1 MKKKVL
7 VVDDEINICS
17 TLALALKDIYDV
29 YIAVDPFGAIDI
41 LRREYIN
48 ICLLDLRLGEHD
60 GNELL
65 SKIKE
70 IDKSIIV
77 IIITAYASIDSSIE
91 AIKKGAYSYLTKPL
105 NMCELLLV
113 LQQALEYQQLN
124 EKVEYLSREIEQ
136 KYVYNGIIGLSL
148 FIIKN
153 IFLMINKLKH
163 VDTRVMITGES
174 GTGKELIAKALHY
187 SGKRKDERFVEI
199 NCAAIPET
207 LLEGEMFGYKKGA
220 FTGAFEDKKG
230 KLSIANKGT
239 LFLDEIGD
247 MPLSLQAKL
256 LKVLE
261 EKEITPLGSNEK
273 QKLDLRIITATNKDL
288 ESMVNKGEFRQDL
301 YFRINVIEIRLPALR
316 ERKQDLRLL
325 FKHFIELHN
334 KELGKNIKEMS
345 KEAQRAL
352 LEYSYP
358 GNVREL
364 SNILEHAMVLT
375 DDDTIEF
382 DDLPREI
389 KGYQIREMGRNNNI
403 YKENLLGLSLKEVEK
418 SLLKYWA

>member
-136 KYVYNGIIGLSL
+136 KYVYNGIIGRSPQM
-148 FIIKN
+148 KN
-153 IFLMINKLKH
+153 IFLMICIIHNGAG
-163 VDTRVMITGES
+163 VAGD
-174 GTGKELIAKALHY
+174 AKY
-187 SGKRKDERFVEI
+187 
-199 NCAAIPET
+199 
-207 LLEGEMFGYKKGA
+207 
-220 FTGAFEDKKG
+220 
-230 KLSIANKGT
+230 
-239 LFLDEIGD
+239 
-247 MPLSLQAKL
+247 
-256 LKVLE
+256 
-261 EKEITPLGSNEK
+261 
-273 QKLDLRIITATNKDL
+273 
-288 ESMVNKGEFRQDL
+288 
-301 YFRINVIEIRLPALR
+301 
-316 ERKQDLRLL
+316 
-325 FKHFIELHN
+325 
-334 KELGKNIKEMS
+334 
-345 KEAQRAL
+345 
-352 LEYSYP
+352 
-358 GNVREL
+358 
-364 SNILEHAMVLT
+364 IL
-375 DDDTIEF
+375 TI
-382 DDLPREI
+382 
-389 KGYQIREMGRNNNI
+389 
-403 YKENLLGLSLKEVEK
+403 
-418 SLLKYWA
+418 